1 MTAPAAPAAPPKRY
15 APDAM
20 ERAVLERWAKE
31 RTFQRQVEAGKA
43 RVAKDPA
50 AKFVFLE
57 GPPTANGLPHP
68 GHVLTRT
75 LKDSVC
81 RYQAMQG

>member
-1 MTAPAAPAAPPKRY
+1 MTAPGATLAPPKRY

-20 ERAVLERWAKE
+20 ERAVLARWAKD
-31 RTFQRQVEAGKA
+31 RTFQRQVEQGRAA
-43 RVAKDPA
+43 YAKDPA
-50 AKFVFLE
+50 ARFVFLE

-75 LKDSVC
+75 L
-81 RYQAMQG
+81 